1 MFIFYFMLFYVYIL
15 FYAILCFMLFF
26 IFFISF
32 HFILFVIAQVIGS
45 IKIAYRTKWPCTMTA
60 IVKSSTASAEQ
71 LPIKGRPWVKGGLGG
86 GGVSPPY
93 DVLKPTLQ

>member
-1 MFIFYFMLFYVYIL
+1 MFIFYFMPFYVL
-15 FYAILCFMLFF
+15 LFF

-71 LPIKGRPWVKGGLGG
+71 LPIKGRPGVKRGLGG
-86 GGVSPPY
+86 GGGGGGG
-93 DVLKPTLQ
+93 